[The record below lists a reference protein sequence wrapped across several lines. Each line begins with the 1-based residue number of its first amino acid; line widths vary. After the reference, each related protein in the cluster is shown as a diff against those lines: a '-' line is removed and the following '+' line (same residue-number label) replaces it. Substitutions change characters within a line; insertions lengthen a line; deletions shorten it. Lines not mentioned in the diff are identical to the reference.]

1 MISRKGFTL
10 IELLVVIAIIAILA
24 SILFPVF
31 AQAKEAAKKT
41 ACLSNAKQIGI
52 ASQLYI
58 NDWDDTFPPQSEREI
73 SGSNYYWR
81 WWWWSVD
88 IDLSTGKGKINKT
101 GGLLQPY
108 LKNHVIEVC
117 PSTPDNVVDG
127 YYNIYTTDPKANN
140 SYGLNSNIAYNRATN
155 YSQWER
161 PSESVFVADA
171 ARQYNGTV
179 YTATEITPPGGT
191 STLNGA
197 SVQGRHNGDTANF
210 VWLDTHAGSKKIVY
224 AATGQHSAADLQKK
238 QRLGYLP
245 GPGGLAPLNVN
256 PKVNFYYDYTK
267 PE

>member
-88 IDLSTGKGKINKT
+88 IDT
-101 GGLLQPY
+101 P
-108 LKNHVIEVC
+108 
-117 PSTPDNVVDG
+117 PPPTPDNVVDG